1 MTTKADFT
9 EEEWVRLGRA
19 PLVAGMAISLADPG
33 GPIEA
38 IKESSAAI
46 RTVLDAAQ
54 SGDYGEFVQ
63 AVAADVA
70 EKTQHR
76 QSPLGG
82 FKPKGRNAGEEILDE
97 LRAVNA
103 LLVEKTT
110 PEEADQF
117 RELLKTAAQNTAK
130 AAKEGGFLGFR
141 AELVSEREQQMLDRL
156 AEVFYG
162 ERVADLDVL
171 QQPRR
176 ARPVDRAPHGLGR
189 VGVAQAELALGARAV
204 VAVAVQQRADHLAA
218 HRRMA
223 PGRGGSRAR
232 RRPRRRWPPAAAA
245 AVACA
250 ARRRPRRPARAPR

>member
-38 IKESSAAI
+38 LKESSAAI
-46 RTVLDAAQ
+46 KTVLASAQ
-54 SGDYGEFVQ
+54 SGKHGEFVQ

-70 EKTQHR
+70 EKAQNR

-82 FKPKGRNAGEEILDE
+82 FKPKGATAGEAILDE
-97 LRAVNA
+97 LRAVNR

-110 PEEADQF
+110 PAEADQF

-156 AEVFYG
+156 AEVFHS
-162 ERVADLDVL
+162 E
-171 QQPRR
+171 
-176 ARPVDRAPHGLGR
+176 
-189 VGVAQAELALGARAV
+189 
-204 VAVAVQQRADHLAA
+204 
-218 HRRMA
+218 
-223 PGRGGSRAR
+223 
-232 RRPRRRWPPAAAA
+232 
-245 AVACA
+245 
-250 ARRRPRRPARAPR
+250 